1 MSAPTPER
9 LLEFAFAYAPPLMI
23 EAGVRQGLFDALA
36 NGPRPIEELT
46 RASGC
51 SSRGVRILLD
61 ALVALQ
67 LLAKTGPTTYCL
79 TPESEAFLV
88 SGRPGYQGGLF
99 RHVSGQLLPPWLELS
114 EVVHSGRPAVAINR
128 EGPGAAFFLQFVNDI
143 YPLSA
148 PAATLLAEHLEVAS
162 ADSFSVLD
170 LACGSGVWG
179 ITLAQASDRVRVT
192 AVDWEGVL
200 PLARAN
206 AERLGVSDRF
216 SWVAADLL
224 EAPLG
229 SGHRL
234 ATLGHIVH
242 SEGEERSRALF
253 HRLYGVLAPGGT
265 IAIAEWLRND
275 EHTGPPAAAIFAVN
289 MLVNTEAG
297 DTYSLE
303 ELRSWLEAAG
313 FNDVR
318 TLEAPGPSPL
328 VLATRP

>member
-1 MSAPTPER
+1 MQ
-9 LLEFAFAYAPPLMI
+9 FAFAYAPPLMI
-23 EAGVRQGLFDALA
+23 EAGVRHGLFDALA
-36 NGPRPIEELT
+36 NGARNLEELT
-46 RASGC
+46 KESGC
-51 SSRGVRILLD
+51 SGRGVRILLD
-61 ALVALQ
+61 ALVALE
-67 LLAKTGPTTYCL
+67 LLVKMGPATYGL

-88 SGRPGYQGGLF
+88 SGRPSFQGGLF

-114 EVVHSGRPAVAINR
+114 EVVRTGRPATAINR
-128 EGPGAAFFLQFVNDI
+128 EGPGASFFLQFVNDI

-148 PAATLLAEHLEVAS
+148 PAASSLAEHLVVAE
-162 ADSFSVLD
+162 AGPFSVLD

-179 ITLAQASDRVRVT
+179 ITLAQASPQVRVT

-206 AERLGVSDRF
+206 AERLGLADRF

-229 SGHRL
+229 SGHRI

-253 HRLYGVLAPGGT
+253 PRLFGALAPGGT
-265 IAIAEWLRND
+265 LAIAEWLRND
-275 EHTGPPAAAIFAVN
+275 EHTGSAAAAIFAVN

-297 DTYSLE
+297 DTYSFA

-313 FNDVR
+313 FRDVR